1 MAKADQKK
9 QPTDPEKPRKPAA
22 DSRAP
27 SKGDGYAH
35 DVAITEGETADDL
48 ERDPG
53 IGASKGATMAGAN
66 ADDLE
71 DESAEAENTFEGD
84 VENDAG
90 RPGAGVD
97 PKRVGRH
104 NK

>member
-1 MAKADQKK
+1 MAKAEHKK
-9 QPTDPEKPRKPAA
+9 ERVESEKPRTTSTEP
-22 DSRAP
+22 RAP
-27 SKGDGYAH
+27 SKGHGFAH
-35 DVAITEGETADDL
+35 DVTVADVEMPDDL
-48 ERDPG
+48 ERNPG
-53 IGASKGATMAGAN
+53 IGASKGTTMAGAD
-66 ADDLE
+66 ADDL
-71 DESAEAENTFEGD
+71 DEELAEGANTFKGD